1 MELEQKAV
9 ELIEQLQALA
19 QPAADLAIAAV
30 QAAAIIN
37 IVKGFLAL
45 PIVYLLVKLTKHL
58 FRKCSETRDGTDI
71 ACGVGGVMAL
81 FATVALSAVAFFTL
95 FDTGNWLALLSPEM
109 ALAYK
114 VIGP

>member
-19 QPAADLAIAAV
+19 QPAADLALATV

-37 IVKGFLAL
+37 IAQGLAAIPVIYLLAKTTRFLA
-45 PIVYLLVKLTKHL
+45 K
-58 FRKCSETRDGTDI
+58 KCSQASYDSDVPYGIGAI
-71 ACGVGGVMAL
+71 ASGIAAAILSVG
-81 FATVALSAVAFFTL
+81 AFCAL
-95 FDTGNWLALLSPEM
+95 FDTGNWLALFSPEM

-114 VIGP
+114 IIG